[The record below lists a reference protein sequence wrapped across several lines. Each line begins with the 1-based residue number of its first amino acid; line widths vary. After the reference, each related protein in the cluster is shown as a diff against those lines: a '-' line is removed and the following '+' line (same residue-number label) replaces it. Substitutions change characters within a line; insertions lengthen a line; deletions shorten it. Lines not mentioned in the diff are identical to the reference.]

1 MVSVIPIH
9 YLCCS
14 SNNNPQTDSYMV
26 RLFYSQTLSLTR
38 FFVFLLLLANI
49 GCQKEMSK
57 DTLGSGGTV
66 GGGGSN
72 SGGTAVFK
80 LVPAGNNCSDAVVTG
95 VIEAGTT
102 LAADAVITVTVDVT
116 KVGDWTYSTATADGF
131 SFVGTGI
138 FTATGSQVITLYGV
152 GKPTR
157 AGVFSFSLTIGGGSC
172 LLPVLVAPAG
182 TGGGGGNGGTIT
194 GDFYY
199 KLTLAGTNYS
209 QDVTSTN
216 NYIADAGVAGTPDAM
231 FAGGI
236 SYNTSTLPAGATE
249 FGITKGT
256 LHNYTETQAE
266 FKQFFSPGNYPY
278 ATINST
284 GTGLTNDGI
293 ALTWIEPGGNDSW
306 STLDGSLQ
314 SGSTFKIVSATEVTD
329 ASGYYLK
336 VKVQF
341 TCKLYSING
350 ISNGQ
355 LISKAVTNGEAVVKF
370 VMK

>member
-1 MVSVIPIH
+1 
-9 YLCCS
+9 
-14 SNNNPQTDSYMV
+14 MV

-80 LVPAGNNCSDAVVTG
+80 LMPAGNNCSDAMVTG
-95 VIEAGTT
+95 VIEAGTI
-102 LAADAVITVTVDVT
+102 LAADAVITVTVNVT

-182 TGGGGGNGGTIT
+182 TGGTGGGTGGNPS
-194 GDFYY
+194 DYYY
-199 KLTLAGTNYS
+199 KAIIDGVTYNVSLATTGYLPGYS
-209 QDVTSTN
+209 KDGLDDVV
-216 NYIADAGVAGTPDAM
+216 IG
-231 FAGGI
+231 GGI
-236 SYNTSTLPAGATE
+236 AYNTPSGTTIPAGKTE
-249 FGITKGT
+249 FMLYKGIM
-256 LHNYTETQAE
+256 HNYTTAAMAQFQGFFAPATCSFAPYNFTTDGVILEWTDPSGDVTQ
-266 FKQFFSPGNYPY
+266 NMWD
-278 ATINST
+278 T
-284 GTGLTNDGI
+284 GDGKDQTG
-293 ALTWIEPGGNDSW
+293 S
-306 STLDGSLQ
+306 S
-314 SGSTFKIVSATEVTD
+314 FKITGAQDMGVVNGYPLLKVTIQFNCNLYNEVTG
-329 ASGYYLK
+329 ARK
-336 VKVQF
+336 
-341 TCKLYSING
+341 KLI
-350 ISNGQ
+350 
-355 LISKAVTNGEAVVKF
+355 NGEAALPF
-370 VMK
+370 PLIN

>member
-1 MVSVIPIH
+1 M
-9 YLCCS
+9 L
-14 SNNNPQTDSYMV
+14 
-26 RLFYSQTLSLTR
+26 RLFNSQTLSLTR
-38 FFVFLLLLANI
+38 FLVFLLLLANI

-66 GGGGSN
+66 GGGGGN
-72 SGGTAVFK
+72 SSGTAVYK
-80 LVPAGNNCSDAVVTG
+80 LVPAGNSCSDAAITG

-102 LAADAVITVTVDVT
+102 LAADALITVTVDVT

-131 SFVGTGI
+131 SFVGTGN
-138 FTATGSQVITLYGV
+138 FTATGQQVITLYGV

-157 AGVFSFSLTIGGGSC
+157 AGVFSFSLTVGGGSC
-172 LLPVLVAPAG
+172 LVPVLVAAAG
-182 TGGGGGNGGTIT
+182 TGGGNGGAIT

-199 KLTLAGTNYS
+199 KLTLDGTNYS
-209 QDVTSTN
+209 QDVTAVN
-216 NYIADAGVAGTPDAM
+216 KYINDAGVSGTPDAM

-236 SYNTSTLPAGATE
+236 SYNTNSNTLPAGVTE

-256 LHNYTETQAE
+256 LHGYTETKA
-266 FKQFFSPGNYPY
+266 QFTGFFPVGNCTY

-284 GTGLTNDGI
+284 GTALTSDGVVI
-293 ALTWIEPGGNDSW
+293 TWIEPGGNDSW
-306 STLDGSLQ
+306 TTLDLALQ

-341 TCKLYSING
+341 ACKLYSVNG
-350 ISNGQ
+350 IYNNQ
-355 LISKAVTNGEAVVKF
+355 LISKTVTNGEAVVKF
-370 VMK
+370 VLKN